1 MIAYLN
7 IVRWKNILLL
17 LLIQWLMIFTVVFPI
32 FQTFG
37 FDTSEY
43 HLQIMLLV
51 SATLLITAGGYVIN
65 DYFDV
70 KIDRINKPDK
80 VIVTNQITQK
90 NAMCYYQ
97 SLTAMGVLTG
107 LVLAVWVKSFTI
119 GLIFVITPGM
129 LWFYSASYKRQ
140 FLIGNVIVSLSSA
153 LSVLIVGVFGIAIL
167 KLEYQELLFET
178 PIPTLLYA
186 WIGGFA
192 IFAFLIT
199 CVREIIKDAEDIEGD
214 RELESRTLP
223 IKLGIKKTKIALV
236 ILITTILS
244 TLFFVQFKLI
254 PFNDSLSLKYIGI
267 AIIVPLIILLVLVVK
282 SRTKADWHT
291 ASTWSKLIMLS
302 GVLYSLIFYYLQAKK
317 YGISLF
323 NLFIING

>member
-1 MIAYLN
+1 M
-7 IVRWKNILLL
+7 
-17 LLIQWLMIFTVVFPI
+17 
-32 FQTFG
+32 
-37 FDTSEY
+37 
-43 HLQIMLLV
+43 
-51 SATLLITAGGYVIN
+51 
-65 DYFDV
+65 
-70 KIDRINKPDK
+70 
-80 VIVTNQITQK
+80 
-90 NAMCYYQ
+90 
-97 SLTAMGVLTG
+97 
-107 LVLAVWVKSFTI
+107 
-119 GLIFVITPGM
+119 
-129 LWFYSASYKRQ
+129 
-140 FLIGNVIVSLSSA
+140 
-153 LSVLIVGVFGIAIL
+153 SVLIVGVFGIAIL